1 MDSDSIANAY
11 VPASKDSSK
20 EFVKKKRGNNRLAK
34 LKQCK
39 MDARREQWL
48 SQVKNKGSK
57 EESNGIVGC
66 VSFSSTLSAI
76 CGRENRSLGS
86 REVRSRGD
94 EKEGGLGVHTANSE
108 SRVDNNLVSG
118 VSGNQ
123 ESRKSRSQSSSS
135 SSSSSSTSTSTSTSS
150 SSWCCSRS
158 ASEEE
163 EEDDVDD
170 DDGCVDDWEAVA
182 DALTAD
188 DKQHQP
194 NSEPLVE
201 MDPALVDAAPSEL
214 VNKEAALGASE
225 MEHCGEVK
233 GRVENNRAWRLDD
246 AFRPPCL
253 PTLSKQYSF
262 PLNSERCCAHGA
274 VTWPCNG
281 IISQPSPCPI
291 CCEDL
296 DPTDYSFLPCLCG
309 FRLCLFCYKR
319 ILEADGRCPGCRKY
333 YDPQNVEMDA
343 NGGPPQYRLA
353 RSFSMSTRF

>member
-1 MDSDSIANAY
+1 MDSNSIANAS
-11 VPASKDSSK
+11 VPAFKESK
-20 EFVKKKRGNNRLAK
+20 EFVKKKRGNNRVAK

-48 SQVKNKGSK
+48 SQAKKKGSK
-57 EESNGIVGC
+57 GESNGIGGC
-66 VSFSSTLSAI
+66 VSLSNGI
-76 CGRENRSLGS
+76 CGRENQLVGS

-94 EKEGGLGVHTANSE
+94 EKEGGLGVHAADSE
-108 SRVDNNLVSG
+108 SHVDNSLVGG

-123 ESRKSRSQSSSS
+123 EPRKSRSQSSSS
-135 SSSSSSTSTSTSTSS
+135 NSSSSSSTSTSS

-158 ASEEE
+158 ASEDEEE
-163 EEDDVDD
+163 EEDGDD

-188 DKQHQP
+188 DKQHHP

-214 VNKEAALGASE
+214 VNKEAELGASE
-225 MEHCGEVK
+225 MEHCGQVK

-246 AFRPPCL
+246 AFRPQCL

-262 PLNSERCCAHGA
+262 PLNSERYCGHGA
-274 VTWPCNG
+274 VTWACNG

-319 ILEADGRCPGCRKY
+319 ILEADGRCPGCRKQ

-353 RSFSMSTRF
+353 RSCSMSTRF